1 MSPVARRQTT
11 HTVRALVVAAAGVV
25 VALGTAAVIAL
36 LVDRGTVEW
45 QAGDDTFNAG
55 NAVATAAA
63 IAADG
68 PIPYRDPAGGD
79 RDIVLQHLGT
89 NPEDGW
95 LAFDARPR
103 AVPRR
108 CSIQWQPDQEVF
120 HLLDEAGEVT
130 DQCDGREYPA
140 DGGDLPRYPVSVNEG
155 QVEISVRGE

>member
-11 HTVRALVVAAAGVV
+11 HTVRALVVAIVGVV
-25 VALGTAAVIAL
+25 VALGVAAVIAL

-45 QAGDDTFNAG
+45 QPGDDTFNAG
-55 NAVATAAA
+55 NAEATAAA

-79 RDIVLQHLGT
+79 RDIVLQHLGESA
-89 NPEDGW
+89 EDGW

-103 AVPRR
+103 GVPRQ
-108 CSIQWQPDQEVF
+108 CSVQWQPDEDMF
-120 HLLDEAGEVT
+120 RLLDQAGEVT

-140 DGGDLPRYPVSVNEG
+140 DGADLPRYPVSVNDG
-155 QVEISVRGE
+155 LVEVNLRGE